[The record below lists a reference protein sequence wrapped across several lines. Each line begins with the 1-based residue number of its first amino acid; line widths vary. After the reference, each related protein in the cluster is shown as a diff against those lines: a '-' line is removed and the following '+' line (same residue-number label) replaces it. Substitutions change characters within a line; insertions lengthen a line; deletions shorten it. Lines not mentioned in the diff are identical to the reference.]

1 MPTNPEPPPLSAGT
15 VSRKTLSRAER
26 QRNVANMLG
35 TLRVEKL
42 TPSESLMPSLTAY
55 IDGQKKRLIWW
66 RKSRPNIAFRN
77 ADDVY

>member
-1 MPTNPEPPPLSAGT
+1 MPTNPEPPPLSGGT

-55 IDGQKKRLIWW
+55 IDGQKTT
-66 RKSRPNIAFRN
+66 
-77 ADDVY
+77 ADLLEEVAAKYCIQERG

>member
-1 MPTNPEPPPLSAGT
+1 MPTNPEPPPLSGGT

-55 IDGQKKRLIWW
+55 IDGQKTT
-66 RKSRPNIAFRN
+66 
-77 ADDVY
+77 ADLLEEVTVKYCIQERG

>member
-1 MPTNPEPPPLSAGT
+1 MPTNPEPPPLSGGT
-15 VSRKTLSRAER
+15 VSRETLSRAER

-55 IDGQKKRLIWW
+55 IDGQKTT
-66 RKSRPNIAFRN
+66 
-77 ADDVY
+77 ADLLEEVTVKYCIQERG